1 MRVEFY
7 KHSLSNEDINNAIK
21 VLRSVFLTTGPVC
34 AEFEKKFSDFTR
46 VGYAIGLNSCT
57 AAIHL
62 ALETLGVGRGSEVI
76 TTPMTFIATATSILQ
91 SGARPVFVDIEME
104 TGLMD
109 ANQVEASVTSRT
121 KAILPVHLYGTMTDM
136 RALRSVADRHNLF
149 LIEDAA
155 HCIEGERDEI
165 HPGQV
170 SDAVCYSFYA
180 TKNLTC
186 GEGGALATN
195 SRELAEKVRIQR
207 QHGMSKE
214 ASDRHHGPYQHW
226 DMLELGWKYNLDDI
240 HAALLLGQ
248 LDRLPDQ
255 WEKRHRIYKKYRE
268 LLEGVEDIGIPEIRG
283 KCAHHL
289 FTILV
294 PSRVRDRLLRCLG
307 TQGIGVAVNY
317 RAIHTLTWFRK
328 HLDYG
333 PDDFPNAKAF
343 GERTIS
349 LPFYPDLGD
358 EAIET
363 VVDTLRACLSKV
375 SS

>member
-1 MRVEFY
+1 MHIEFY
-7 KHSLSNEDINNAIK
+7 KHSLHDDDIKNAIK
-21 VLRSVFLTTGPVC
+21 VLRSVFITAGPVC
-34 AEFEKKFSDFTR
+34 AEFEKKFSDFTS
-46 VGYAIGLNSCT
+46 VGYTITLNSCT

-62 ALETLGVGRGSEVI
+62 ALQALGIGPGSEVI

-91 SGARPVFVDIEME
+91 SGAKPVFVDIEME

-109 ANQVEASVTSRT
+109 PNLVEASITPRT

-136 RALRSVADRHNLF
+136 RALRTIADQYDLF

-155 HCIEGERDEI
+155 HCIEGERDGI

-195 SRELAEKVRIQR
+195 KRELAEKVRMLR

-214 ASDRHHGPYQHW
+214 ANDRHHGLYEHW
-226 DMLELGWKYNLDDI
+226 DMLALGWKYNLDDI
-240 HAALLLGQ
+240 RASLLLDQ
-248 LDRLPDQ
+248 LDRLSDQ
-255 WEKRHRIYKKYRE
+255 WEKRHQIYKKYCA
-268 LLEGVEDIGIPEIRG
+268 LLEGQESIRIPQIHG

-294 PSRVRDRLLRCLG
+294 PSGMRDRLLQYLG
-307 TQGIGVAVNY
+307 EQGIGVAVNY
-317 RAIHTLTWFRK
+317 RAIHTLTWFK
-328 HLDYG
+328 EHLGYR

-349 LPFYPDLGD
+349 LPFYPSLGD
-358 EAIET
+358 GLIET
-363 VVDTLRACLSKV
+363 VVDSVKACLSEV
-375 SS
+375 DS